1 MEIKFTVLKNE
12 DIEKH
17 LTEVQKNDLVSII
30 ETIANGRI
38 GEGKHRSNTYIV
50 INTDEPYVQEIIE
63 IMKRNGHWDE
73 DCFNV
78 KGIPD
83 RYFVGR

>member
-12 DIEKH
+12 DIKKH
-17 LTEVQKNDLVSII
+17 LTEVQKDELDSII
-30 ETIANGRI
+30 ETIENGRL
-38 GEGKHRSNTYIV
+38 GEGKRRGNTYIV
-50 INTDEPYVQEIIE
+50 INTDEPYVQEVIE